1 MFSPSPMHL
10 LVLGLIVVLVLG
22 PKRLPEIARSL
33 GRGLRELKGSMSDDL
48 ADAPS
53 ATALVAASD
62 APTATELAEARQATP
77 AATPEIAA
85 AELAT
90 QAPAETRVAA

>member
-10 LVLGLIVVLVLG
+10 LVLGLIVLLVMG

-33 GRGLRELKGSMSDDL
+33 GHGLRELKGTFSDDDASPSPAL
-48 ADAPS
+48 LPAADAPTS
-53 ATALVAASD
+53 A
-62 APTATELAEARQATP
+62 ELAEARQATP

-85 AELAT
+85 AELSAV
-90 QAPAETRVAA
+90 PPVEPRVAA

>member
-10 LVLGLIVVLVLG
+10 LILGLIVVLVMG

-33 GRGLRELKGSMSDDL
+33 GRGFRELKGSISDDEANPAPAL
-48 ADAPS
+48 LPVAD
-53 ATALVAASD
+53 
-62 APTATELAEARQATP
+62 TATSVELAEARQATP

-85 AELAT
+85 AELA
-90 QAPAETRVAA
+90 AVPAAETRVAA